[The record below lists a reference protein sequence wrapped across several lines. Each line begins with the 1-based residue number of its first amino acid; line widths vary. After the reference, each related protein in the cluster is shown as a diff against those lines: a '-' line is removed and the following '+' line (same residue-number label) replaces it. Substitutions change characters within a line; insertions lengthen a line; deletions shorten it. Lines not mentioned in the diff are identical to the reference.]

1 MYDLIFTEQLI
12 REGDMVVAY
21 CPELDVSSCGAT
33 AEQARAHL
41 RTAIR
46 LFLEE
51 ATRMGTLVDLLTE
64 AGYDLTRTVLTS
76 PVMEIA
82 QRTLSLEGIAV

>member
-12 REGDMVVAY
+12 REGDTVVAY

-33 AEQARAHL
+33 TEQARAHL

-51 ATRMGTLVDLLTE
+51 AARMGTLAEILTE
-64 AGYDLTRTVLTS
+64 AGYDLSRTVLTS
-76 PVMEIA
+76 PVAFASAIC
-82 QRTLSLEGIAV
+82 R